1 MLAPQIPAD
10 PLINHGPHR
19 SPFAANFQY
28 TAARNGGRG
37 HALRP
42 PEQRAGAQ
50 LGSLRRTPART
61 SASRSA
67 SRRFNCDRS
76 KPSWTS

>member
-1 MLAPQIPAD
+1 MLAPQIPAG
-10 PLINHGPHR
+10 PLINHGPR
-19 SPFAANFQY
+19 LSPFPANFQY
-28 TAARNGGRG
+28 TATGNGGRG

-50 LGSLRRTPART
+50 LGSFRRTTAST

-67 SRRFNCDRS
+67 S
-76 KPSWTS
+76 